1 MRAIQVLDY
10 GEAETLTTTE
20 IPRPVP
26 GDGEAQVQVAY
37 AGVNFIDV
45 YMRRGMYANNRAY
58 ATSLPLTLGMEGAGI
73 VTATGPGVNDIAT
86 GDRVAYCLNP
96 GSYAEFAV
104 VPTWKLVKLPRD
116 VSLAIGAAIMLQGC
130 TAHYLSHTLFPL
142 ASGHTCLV
150 HAGAGGV
157 GQLLIQLAKMR
168 GARVLTTVG
177 NDEKADIARRRGA
190 DEVILYRDT
199 DFRQAVMAVTGGEG
213 VDVVYESVGR
223 ETFDDSILSLKHR
236 GTCVLFGD
244 GAGAAVLR
252 AVDGAGAN
260 TDRGILSTHI
270 YTDGSRYDQLYVD
283 GGPATNG
290 SSGHVRMQGQEV
302 FRFAVNSMASSVRTG
317 LEANGLTLKD
327 INWLIPHQANS
338 RIIAKVGETL
348 DVPDDK
354 VIVTVQNH
362 ANTSAATIP
371 LAMTHGFERQLFKPG
386 DLLALTAMGGGF
398 SWGSAILRW

>member
-1 MRAIQVLDY
+1 MSIVRSQVVGVGSYLPEKVLTNDDLAKTVDTSDAWIVKRTGIKQRHIAADGELTSDLGREAALRAMSAAQVKPQDVDLIVL
-10 GEAETLTTTE
+10 ATTTPDNTFPATAAR
-20 IPRPVP
+20 IQSQLGVTKGPAF
-26 GDGEAQVQVAY
+26 DVQAVCSGFVFGLAM
-37 AGVNFIDV
+37 ADNMLRLGQ
-45 YMRRGMYANNRAY
+45 
-58 ATSLPLTLGMEGAGI
+58 AT
-73 VTATGPGVNDIAT
+73 TA
-86 GDRVAYCLNP
+86 
-96 GSYAEFAV
+96 
-104 VPTWKLVKLPRD
+104 LV
-116 VSLAIGAAIMLQGC
+116 IGAEIYSRILDW
-130 TAHYLSHTLFPL
+130 
-142 ASGHTCLV
+142 
-150 HAGAGGV
+150 
-157 GQLLIQLAKMR
+157 
-168 GARVLTTVG
+168 
-177 NDEKADIARRRGA
+177 ND
-190 DEVILYRDT
+190 
-199 DFRQAVMAVTGGEG
+199 
-213 VDVVYESVGR
+213 
-223 ETFDDSILSLKHR
+223 R

-252 AVDGAGAN
+252 AVDGAGTN
-260 TDRGILSTHI
+260 SDRGILSTHI
-270 YTDGSRYDQLYVD
+270 YTDGTRYDQLYVD
-283 GGPATNG
+283 GGPATNA

>member
-1 MRAIQVLDY
+1 MSIVRSQVVGVGSYLPEKVLTNDDLAKTVDTSDAWIVKRTGIKQRHIAADGELTSDLGREAALRAMSAAQVKPEDVDLIVL
-10 GEAETLTTTE
+10 ATTTPDNTFPATAAR
-20 IPRPVP
+20 IQSQLGVTKGPAF
-26 GDGEAQVQVAY
+26 DVQAVCSGFVFGLAM
-37 AGVNFIDV
+37 ADNMLRLGQ
-45 YMRRGMYANNRAY
+45 
-58 ATSLPLTLGMEGAGI
+58 AT
-73 VTATGPGVNDIAT
+73 TA
-86 GDRVAYCLNP
+86 
-96 GSYAEFAV
+96 
-104 VPTWKLVKLPRD
+104 LV
-116 VSLAIGAAIMLQGC
+116 IGAEIYSRILDW
-130 TAHYLSHTLFPL
+130 
-142 ASGHTCLV
+142 
-150 HAGAGGV
+150 
-157 GQLLIQLAKMR
+157 
-168 GARVLTTVG
+168 
-177 NDEKADIARRRGA
+177 ND
-190 DEVILYRDT
+190 
-199 DFRQAVMAVTGGEG
+199 
-213 VDVVYESVGR
+213 
-223 ETFDDSILSLKHR
+223 R

-252 AVDGAGAN
+252 AVDGAGSN

-270 YTDGSRYDQLYVD
+270 YTDGTRYDQLYVD
-283 GGPATNG
+283 GGPATNA

-327 INWLIPHQANS
+327 VNWLIPHQANS

-371 LAMTHGFERQLFKPG
+371 LALTHGFERQLFKPG